1 MTDRDLEAALTTAL
15 RLEGLPFHVAGGEAD
30 LEQRLERD
38 GASLLLLE
46 QALPVRDGPG
56 LVRRLRESAATG
68 LAETPVVML
77 AAVEEQARYDD
88 PLVSEWLVLPVSES
102 FLRARLRA
110 WSLRTPCRWERAR
123 PPQDEERRL
132 RRLAELGLLDTERE
146 ERFDRLTRI
155 AAAAFDVPIAL
166 ISLIDAE
173 RQWFKSCHG
182 LATCQT
188 SRDLAF
194 CAHAILQRSD
204 LLVADTW
211 LDERF
216 AENPLVLGEPR
227 IRFYAG
233 SP

>member
-1 MTDRDLEAALTTAL
+1 
-15 RLEGLPFHVAGGEAD
+15 
-30 LEQRLERD
+30 
-38 GASLLLLE
+38 
-46 QALPVRDGPG
+46 
-56 LVRRLRESAATG
+56 
-68 LAETPVVML
+68 
-77 AAVEEQARYDD
+77 
-88 PLVSEWLVLPVSES
+88 
-102 FLRARLRA
+102 
-110 WSLRTPCRWERAR
+110 
-123 PPQDEERRL
+123 
-132 RRLAELGLLDTERE
+132 
-146 ERFDRLTRI
+146 
-155 AAAAFDVPIAL
+155 VPIAL

-233 SP
+233 SPLILEDGTCLGTLCLIDTRPRQLSGAELSLLHDLRDLVLLELSPQPWPVAVHQS